1 MVAIFTYIIVS
12 FVISDITA
20 FLNHNRIPIVRPFSR
35 QFAVFDTQVGYDP
48 FESDPRI
55 KAMLITEL
63 TSIKE
68 MNTSSIKV
76 ELVNLGFQSKGF
88 VDKSELERI
97 LARRRVKI
105 NLQEIQDSEIA
116 ARLRE
121 KKADLIE
128 DELEN
133 IRSSGMTELLMIKE
147 LQILKVKI
155 DVGGDLIQQLAFARL
170 GIQLASIVTK
180 EKKVSEDKKQ
190 KDLEYLQ
197 SDEAKAI
204 SSTVNDFKGVYD
216 RFVKNVEEIKF
227 EEIVF
232 SPMVNITSVIKN
244 DTVIKQ
250 AGTMNAVQKFT
261 QNLGLTK
268 SELAAEAMF
277 LDKHIDSNSSDMSTS
292 KEVKKE
298 VVLSA
303 SEIAL
308 SLAEAST
315 YRSFDEIV
323 YWARQKPRGVLAQLL
338 EYKGDAVPKYAPRS
352 ALAAILADSLLVDR
366 GQETLDRDRF
376 DVEDNFGGP
385 QAPSFDD
392 MNLEREKESE
402 EKKENRQVTSS
413 VGTTG
418 GNKFSNNNN
427 MKKVKRKVNKEDM
440 GSFFFE
446 KELLQKFRNMFSDAI
461 SLIFS
466 PEVLSDIETGTTRAS
481 FQNLLSQI
489 ISLGCRSAVTFA
501 TWAGGD
507 LVSSK
512 HVLFIA
518 TFYSLITKKGIW

>member
-1 MVAIFTYIIVS
+1 MVAIVTYIIVS

-68 MNTSSIKV
+68 MNTSSMKV

-128 DELEN
+128 DELEK

-227 EEIVF
+227 EEIIF
-232 SPMVNITSVIKN
+232 SPMINITSVIKN

-268 SELAAEAMF
+268 AELAAEAIF
-277 LDKHIDSNSSDMSTS
+277 LDKSIDSNSSDMSTS

-303 SEIAL
+303 SEITL

-315 YRSFDEIV
+315 YR
-323 YWARQKPRGVLAQLL
+323 LL
-338 EYKGDAVPKYAPRS
+338 ESY
-352 ALAAILADSLLVDR
+352 
-366 GQETLDRDRF
+366 
-376 DVEDNFGGP
+376 
-385 QAPSFDD
+385 
-392 MNLEREKESE
+392 
-402 EKKENRQVTSS
+402 
-413 VGTTG
+413 
-418 GNKFSNNNN
+418 
-427 MKKVKRKVNKEDM
+427 
-440 GSFFFE
+440 
-446 KELLQKFRNMFSDAI
+446 
-461 SLIFS
+461 
-466 PEVLSDIETGTTRAS
+466 
-481 FQNLLSQI
+481 
-489 ISLGCRSAVTFA
+489 
-501 TWAGGD
+501 
-507 LVSSK
+507 VS
-512 HVLFIA
+512 
-518 TFYSLITKKGIW
+518 